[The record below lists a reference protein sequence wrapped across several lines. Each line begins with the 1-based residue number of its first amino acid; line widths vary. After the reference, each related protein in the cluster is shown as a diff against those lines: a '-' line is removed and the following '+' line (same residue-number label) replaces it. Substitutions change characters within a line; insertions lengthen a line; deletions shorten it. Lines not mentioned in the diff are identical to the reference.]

1 MTASG
6 GPPPGAPPPGAP
18 PMGGPPPQ
26 GAPPPYGYPPG
37 PPVPQKTIKPV
48 IGGLLILLGSLA
60 YLFIGAIYVTAGDL
74 VVGIPGVEGFVSD
87 ILMICGIIA
96 LLLGIISLLGGVLSM
111 MRKAWGVGLLAG
123 ILTIPTLLGL
133 IGLILVAIS
142 RDEY

>member
-18 PMGGPPPQ
+18 M
-26 GAPPPYGYPPG
+26 PYGPPG
-37 PPVPQKTIKPV
+37 PPMQHKTIKP
-48 IGGLLILLGSLA
+48 ILGGLFILLGSLVYVVIGVF
-60 YLFIGAIYVTAGDL
+60 YLTAMELFVAIPLAGDAFA
-74 VVGIPGVEGFVSD
+74 GI
-87 ILMICGIIA
+87 LTICGVIA
-96 LLLGIISLLGGVLSM
+96 LLLGIISLLGGILSM
-111 MRKAWGVGLLAG
+111 MRKAWGLGLLAG

>member
-6 GPPPGAPPPGAP
+6 GPPPGAPPPG
-18 PMGGPPPQ
+18 GPPPP

-60 YLFIGAIYVTAGDL
+60 YLFMGVMYITAGEIS
-74 VVGIPGVEGFVSD
+74 VVMPGMEGFVSD

-96 LLLGIISLLGGVLSM
+96 LLLGIISLLGGILSM
-111 MRKAWGVGLLAG
+111 MRKAWGLGLLAG